1 MPAGKTPTIVMACAS
16 FDFTGSTVIVTGAAR
31 GIGLAL
37 SRAFAEAGADVVMVD
52 ADADA
57 LAEATRAAGGRGV
70 VADVTRSADVDRVVA
85 EAVERTGRV
94 DVLVNNAG
102 VLRDNVVWKISDE
115 DWDLVVDV
123 SLKGTFLFTRACV
136 PHFRSQGGGRVINVT
151 SFTGLHG
158 NAGQAAYAAAK
169 SGVIGFTKTVAKE
182 LARFGVTVNAISP
195 NARTRMIE
203 SIPEDKLAEISALIP
218 LGRFAEPEE
227 IAAAVLFLASDEA
240 AYVTGVVLPVDG
252 GVSI

>member
-1 MPAGKTPTIVMACAS
+1 MATAS
-16 FDFTGSTVIVTGAAR
+16 FDFSGSTAIVTGAAR

-37 SRAFAEAGADVVMVD
+37 SRTFAQAGADVIMVD
-52 ADADA
+52 ADAEA
-57 LAEATRAAGGRGV
+57 LAEAAREAGGHGI
-70 VADVTRSADVDRVVA
+70 VADVTRSEDVDRVVA

-102 VLRDNVVWKISDE
+102 LLRDNVVWKISDE

-136 PHFRSQGGGRVINVT
+136 PHFRAQGRGRIVNVT
-151 SFTGLHG
+151 SFTGLRG
-158 NAGQAAYAAAK
+158 NTGQAAYAAAK

-203 SIPEDKLAEISALIP
+203 SIPDDKLAEISALIP

-240 AYVTGVVLPVDG
+240 AYVTGVVMPVDG
-252 GVSI
+252 GVSM